1 MTNNN
6 FLHQPSIFMS
16 AIENEKIMQ
25 IDYAGRPVKE
35 IGVTMAQYQE
45 ALKVVA
51 GYKEKLVEAGILK
64 KEKTVQELQEEQMA
78 MMQTI
83 MKEVNDLKEQMN
95 KYESRGNTSDIE
107 ELLTEGKSTN
117 A

>member
-1 MTNNN
+1 M
-6 FLHQPSIFMS
+6 LQQQSPLICLV
-16 AIENEKIMQ
+16 ENEKIMQ

-64 KEKTVQELQEEQMA
+64 KEKTTQELHEEQMKA
-78 MMQTI
+78 IQALLSKVDTLE
-83 MKEVNDLKEQMN
+83 KKVNEYEHRNDTPPTEEVV
-95 KYESRGNTSDIE
+95 SS
-107 ELLTEGKSTN
+107 TEDK
-117 A
+117 

>member
-1 MTNNN
+1 MIQSQSPMIC
-6 FLHQPSIFMS
+6 LV
-16 AIENEKIMQ
+16 ENEKIMQ
-25 IDYAGRPVKE
+25 VDYAGRPVKE
-35 IGVTMAQYQE
+35 IGVTMVQYQE

-83 MKEVNDLKEQMN
+83 MKEVNNLKEQVN